1 MFILFWQLWAE
12 KAGFVIAKDLG
23 DITDD
28 YRMRVILADKVSTSN
43 DVRSKLPN
51 KTEMRSKIIDHFLQ
65 CKSEVPI

>member
-12 KAGFVIAKDLG
+12 KAGFVIANDLG
-23 DITDD
+23 DFNDD
-28 YRMRVILADKVSTSN
+28 YRMRVILADKISTSN

-51 KTEMRSKIIDHFLQ
+51 KTEIGSKIIDNFLQ